1 MAIIEPNNT
10 IFSAN
15 DSGIS
20 PRGDKA
26 AVFSSAIDSTSDV
39 DLVKLRV
46 KVGNIVT
53 FNIDAV
59 KNGSTL
65 DSIVRVLD
73 VNGNEKAVND
83 DNAEP
88 FEYYSLD
95 SYIEYTA
102 DASGDYYV
110 GVSSFPNFS
119 YNPLLEGTNSGDGT
133 GNYDLAINVFNGF
146 VGTEA
151 GDNLSGTTQSDYLR
165 GLEGNDT
172 LIGNGQN
179 DYLLGDGGK
188 DFLRG
193 RAGDDFLRGGVGVDV
208 LKGGIGNDTLGGE
221 SGNDRLQGG
230 EGADVFAIGSGSDN
244 IIDFEDG
251 SDLMLLSD
259 GISFENIAIAAITDG
274 GMGTT
279 ISYAEQIIATLIGI
293 DPTQVSADD
302 FVGAL

>member
-1 MAIIEPNNT
+1 MAITEPNNT
-10 IFSAN
+10 ISSAN

-20 PRGDKA
+20 PRGEKA
-26 AVFSSAIDSTSDV
+26 LVFSSEIDSYSDV

-46 KVGNIVT
+46 KAGNVVT
-53 FNIDAV
+53 VNIDAL

-65 DSIVRVLD
+65 DSVVRVFD

-88 FEYYSLD
+88 LENRSLD
-95 SYIEYTA
+95 SYLEYTA
-102 DASGDYYV
+102 DAFSDYYV
-110 GVSSFPNFS
+110 GVSSYNNFG
-119 YNPLLEGTNSGDGT
+119 YDPLLEGTESGGST

-151 GDNLSGTTQSDYLR
+151 GDNLSGTTQADYLK

-179 DYLLGDGGK
+179 DYLLGNGGK
-188 DFLRG
+188 DLLLG
-193 RAGDDFLRGGVGVDV
+193 GAGDDLLLGGAGIDV
-208 LKGGIGNDTLGGE
+208 LKGGSGNDTLGGE
-221 SGNDRLQGG
+221 LGSDRLQGA
-230 EGADVFAIGSGSDN
+230 EGADVFAIGSADR

-251 SDLMLLSD
+251 SDLMLLRNGLTFAD
-259 GISFENIAIAAITDG
+259 IAIAASTSGDT
-274 GMGTT
+274 GTT
-279 ISYAEQIIATLIGI
+279 LSYYEEIIATLVGI

-302 FVGAL
+302 FVGAI